1 MARRSNAPHTR
12 QSTAA
17 RSLTPRTAVLL
28 LLTALLGLTGCATLP
43 GGKPDPRDR
52 FERLNRTVFA
62 FNTKFDHAIL
72 RPVARGY
79 VKVMPRTVRTGVNNF
94 ITNLNSPVTIVNNF
108 LQGKFNDGISD
119 TARLVVNTTIGIG
132 GLFDPATGMGL
143 DRHLADFGETLG
155 IWGVHGGPYLM
166 LPFLGSSNVRD
177 ALGLVPD
184 YLLLHEIETVQL
196 FDNSEAAEW
205 SLFVVGVVNR
215 RSQLLD
221 LDRVIDSSYDPYAV
235 LRSAYLQRRAY
246 LINGDVTPPEE
257 EFPDADLDSGD
268 AAPGAPAAPPA
279 PAPGEAPATP
289 GEAPP
294 AAPPGAPAAPPPK

>member
-1 MARRSNAPHTR
+1 MSRPSNAPHTR
-12 QSTAA
+12 QSTA
-17 RSLTPRTAVLL
+17 RLSLTPRTAALL
-28 LLTALLGLTGCATLP
+28 LLTLLLGLGGCATLP
-43 GGKPDPRDR
+43 AGKPDPRDR

-79 VKVMPRTVRTGVNNF
+79 VKVAPRTVRTGINNF
-94 ITNLNSPVTIVNNF
+94 ITNLNSPITIVNNF

-155 IWGVHGGPYLM
+155 VWGVHGGPYLM

-196 FDNSEAAEW
+196 FDNSEAVEW
-205 SLFVVGVVNR
+205 SLFLVTVVNR

-246 LINGDVTPPEE
+246 LINGGVTPPEE
-257 EFPDADLDSGD
+257 EFPDADTDSGD
-268 AAPGAPAAPPA
+268 ATPGAPAAPPA
-279 PAPGEAPATP
+279 AAAPGEAPSAVP
-289 GEAPP
+289 AGPP
-294 AAPPGAPAAPPPK
+294 PAPPPK

>member
-1 MARRSNAPHTR
+1 MSRRSNAPHTR

-17 RSLTPRTAVLL
+17 RFLTPRTAAPL

-79 VKVMPRTVRTGVNNF
+79 VKVTPRTVRTGINNF
-94 ITNLNSPVTIVNNF
+94 ITNLSSPVTIVNNF
-108 LQGKFNDGISD
+108 LQGKFNDGVTD

-246 LINGDVTPPEE
+246 LINGGVTPLEE
-257 EFPDADLDSGD
+257 EFPDADVDSGD
-268 AAPGAPAAPPA
+268 AAPGAPAAP
-279 PAPGEAPATP
+279 GEAPS
-289 GEAPP
+289 

>member
-1 MARRSNAPHTR
+1 MSRRSNAPHTR

-17 RSLTPRTAVLL
+17 RFLAPSTAALL
-28 LLTALLGLTGCATLP
+28 LLIALLGLTGCATLP
-43 GGKPDPRDR
+43 AGKPDPRDR
-52 FERLNRTVFA
+52 FERLNRAVFA

-72 RPVARGY
+72 RPVARSY
-79 VKVMPRTVRTGVNNF
+79 VKVLPRTVRTGVNNF

-108 LQGKFNDGISD
+108 LQGKFNDGVSD

-155 IWGVHGGPYLM
+155 VWGVHGGPYLM

-221 LDRVIDSSYDPYAV
+221 LDRVIDSSYDPYSV

-246 LINGDVTPPEE
+246 LINGGVTPPEE
-257 EFPDADLDSGD
+257 EFPDADVDSGD
-268 AAPGAPAAPPA
+268 AAPAAAPA
-279 PAPGEAPATP
+279 P

-294 AAPPGAPAAPPPK
+294 AAPPGAPTGPPPK